1 MSDTVNETNIDVS
14 VSDTSNT
21 EGQNDIQN
29 SDNTS
34 PEGEEYIL
42 TDEQNKVI
50 ELLARE
56 EAIKQREKALE
67 QREKSARA
75 TNILS
80 QIGFNEDQQKMAF
93 KFIDFTNL
101 DTIEKSISGIS
112 ELCDARALDIVNERL
127 RSKTIPKAFD
137 NSSFNIN
144 KNKTSF
150 ASEVNKLQ
158 NK

>member
-1 MSDTVNETNIDVS
+1 MSDTVSVTN
-14 VSDTSNT
+14 SDSTNT

-42 TDEQNKVI
+42 TDEENRVI

-67 QREKSARA
+67 QREKSAMA
-75 TNILS
+75 TDILS

-93 KFIDFTNL
+93 KFIDFTDS

-127 RSKTIPKAFD
+127 RSKTIPKGFN
-137 NSSFNIN
+137 NSVVNTI
-144 KNKTSF
+144 KNGTSF
-150 ASEVNKLQ
+150 AEEVNRIQ